1 MPGQSGQSLGV
12 KLVQLFAAGQ
22 MTGTCVHDLAAAAW
36 DDGWGRQS
44 TLGRKL
50 VDAGSGGAQRSH
62 VAKDVLAA
70 AESEGRGA

>member
-1 MPGQSGQSLGV
+1 
-12 KLVQLFAAGQ
+12 

-44 TLGRKL
+44 TFGRKL